1 MEIKETQLE
10 GNLEIKSLGI
20 QTGTTASSFHNRI
33 EEMEER
39 LSGIENTV
47 EEMDTSAKE
56 NVD

>member
-1 MEIKETQLE
+1 MKIETE
-10 GNLEIKSLGI
+10 CWNLEIKSLGI